1 MAHEITIPRIVVAA
15 LKGGAGKTFLTVGLI
30 AALRKRGLS
39 LAVFKKG
46 PDYIDAGW
54 LGLAAGGESHNLDA
68 YLFDKPILAA
78 AFNRASCGKDL
89 AVVEGNRGLFDGVD
103 AAGSYSTAELAKMLK
118 APVILILDAT
128 KVTRTAAA
136 MVLGCCHLDREV
148 DIKGI
153 ILNRVA
159 GGRHESV
166 LRDSIEEATSIPVI
180 GSVKKLSSDM
190 FPQRHLGLVT
200 SQEHPRSLEFI
211 EEAAETVKR
220 SVDLDRFTDIA
231 EQAGTHNV
239 GPLPEILEPRDRA
252 DVSGVRVGIMKDSA
266 FQFYYPE
273 NLEALQRGGGRL
285 VEVSGLTDPE
295 LPELDALYI
304 GGGFPETHAA
314 RLANNV
320 RFKESLRE
328 SVQNGLPVYAEC
340 GGLMYL
346 SRSLRIDDRIYPM
359 VGIFPVDS
367 VLERAPQGHGYLRV
381 EVSEPNP
388 FYPEG
393 AVITGHEFHYSHVT
407 LPERSDASYAFRVI
421 RGHGMDGTRDGM
433 FRWNVLGTYLH
444 VHALGQ
450 PLWAQGI
457 LACAARY
464 REQRCGSVQACGREE
479 SVRS

>member
-1 MAHEITIPRIVVAA
+1 MSEHISIPRIVVAA

-30 AALRKRGLS
+30 AALRKRGVS

-54 LGLAAGGESHNLDA
+54 LGLAAGEESHNLDA
-68 YLFDKPILAA
+68 YLFDRPVVAA
-78 AFNRASCGKDL
+78 AFNRASLGKDL

-118 APVILILDAT
+118 APVLLIVDAT

-136 MVLGCCHLDREV
+136 LVLGCCHLDPDANIRGV
-148 DIKGI
+148 

-166 LRDSIEEATSIPVI
+166 LRESIEQATSIPVI

-190 FPQRHLGLVT
+190 FPQRHLGLVP

-211 EEAAETVKR
+211 EEAAETVAR
-220 SVDLDRFTDIA
+220 SVDLHRLMDIA
-231 EQAGTHNV
+231 TQAGAFDA
-239 GPLPEILEPRDRA
+239 GPLPEVLQARGQLGP
-252 DVSGVRVGIMKDSA
+252 SGVRVGIMKDSA

-273 NLEALQRGGGRL
+273 NLEALERGGGRL
-285 VEVSGLTDPE
+285 VEVSGLTDAV

-320 RFKESLRE
+320 AFKESLRGA
-328 SVQNGLPVYAEC
+328 VHRGLPVYAEC

-346 SRSLRIDDRIYPM
+346 SRSLRIDDRTYPM

-367 VLERAPQGHGYLRV
+367 VLEREPQGHGYLRV
-381 EVSEPNP
+381 EVSCPNP
-388 FYPEG
+388 FYPPG
-393 AVITGHEFHYSHVT
+393 AVVTGHEFHYSHVAIGDT
-407 LPERSDASYAFRVI
+407 CDASYAFRVV
-421 RGHGMDGTRDGM
+421 RGHGMDGARDGM
-433 FRWNVLGTYLH
+433 FRWNALGTYLH
-444 VHALGQ
+444 VHALGE
-450 PLWAQGI
+450 PLWAEGI
-457 LACAARY
+457 LAAAARF
-464 REQRCGSVQACGREE
+464 RAQRDAAEQPLGCRGSL
-479 SVRS
+479 